1 MNFKI
6 CTKFKD
12 RLLGNCFKKEIKEI
26 LVFPKCNS
34 IHTFFMKVPIDV
46 IVLDKECKIIHIEK
60 NLKPWKIL
68 LPKRNGYYTL
78 EYPNSKTNYQLGE
91 KIEF

>member
-12 RLLGNCFKKEIKEI
+12 RLLGNCFKKEINEI

-34 IHTFFMKVPIDV
+34 IHTFFMKIPIDV
-46 IVLDKECKIIHIEK
+46 VILNKEQKVIHIEK
-60 NLKPWKIL
+60 NFKPWKIL
-68 LPKRNGYYTL
+68 LPKKNGFYTL
-78 EYPNSKTNYQLGE
+78 EFPSKTTNYKLGD
-91 KIEF
+91 KIVF